1 MIPFYLVTGFL
12 GSGKTTLVKRMLEE
26 YGDQKQVGIIQ
37 NEFAPANLDGIDLQ
51 QTGRKFKIL
60 EINKGSVFCVCLL
73 SNFIESL
80 HEFIVQEKPDIL
92 ILEASGL
99 SDPVSIGELLDA
111 PALRHTLFLAHIW
124 CVVDALRFL
133 QMEPKMTRIT
143 HQVRIADTVII
154 NKTDQHEDIATL
166 EDRIRQLN
174 PYAQIM
180 GACWCDVAFQQV
192 IENPTTEPV
201 ARKTSREIAAIQA
214 GGRPEISSVV
224 IRTAQALTPEGLY
237 RFLAEYVPRTYR
249 IKGYV
254 RLSDGSVKALQ
265 TSFDRV
271 QTTDLSDYSGNTE
284 LIAMGDD
291 LGTREMRNIFKR

>member
-1 MIPFYLVTGFL
+1 MYHRSQYPGFFWCCQNPGRCECQLSAEVTGKSTFGRSGERMDQNHRNLMIPFYLVTGFL

-133 QMEPKMTRIT
+133 QMEP
-143 HQVRIADTVII
+143 
-154 NKTDQHEDIATL
+154 
-166 EDRIRQLN
+166 
-174 PYAQIM
+174 
-180 GACWCDVAFQQV
+180 
-192 IENPTTEPV
+192 
-201 ARKTSREIAAIQA
+201 
-214 GGRPEISSVV
+214 
-224 IRTAQALTPEGLY
+224 
-237 RFLAEYVPRTYR
+237 
-249 IKGYV
+249 
-254 RLSDGSVKALQ
+254 
-265 TSFDRV
+265 
-271 QTTDLSDYSGNTE
+271 
-284 LIAMGDD
+284 
-291 LGTREMRNIFKR
+291 